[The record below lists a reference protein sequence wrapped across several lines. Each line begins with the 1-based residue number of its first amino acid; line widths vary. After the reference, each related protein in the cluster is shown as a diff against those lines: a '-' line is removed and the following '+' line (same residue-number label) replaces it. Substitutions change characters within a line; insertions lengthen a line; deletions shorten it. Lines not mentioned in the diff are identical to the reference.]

1 MKKQTITLQ
10 EKAYADLIIA
20 GWKQA
25 QAYPI
30 VFPETN
36 AKSNSI
42 NTIASR
48 IANTPH
54 IKDYITQ
61 KVAIKKE
68 GKNKIDE
75 IDIDLT
81 QIDKT
86 ELSKHLT
93 ILFYNETD
101 PKLKSE
107 LGMKIAELNQF
118 KKGQTETQQQV
129 KYYLPLPDNEL
140 ISYISERIKTDG
152 QFADNIRLTLDN
164 LSQNIAN
171 K

>member
-1 MKKQTITLQ
+1 MKKQALTLQ
-10 EKAYADLIIA
+10 EKAFADLIIS

-25 QAYPI
+25 QAYII

-61 KVAIKKE
+61 KIAINKE

-75 IDIDLT
+75 IDVDLT
-81 QIDKT
+81 HIDKV

-107 LGMKIAELNQF
+107 IGMKLADLNQF
-118 KKGQTETQQQV
+118 KKEQTETQQQV
-129 KYYLPLPDNEL
+129 RYYLPMPENEF
-140 ISYISERIKTDG
+140 ISYISERAKTDT
-152 QFADNIRLTLDN
+152 QFADNV
-164 LSQNIAN
+164 SIALQ
-171 K
+171 KQA